1 MLPIQSGYRF
11 VLTYNLVNT
20 ALERHLS
27 ASVLDTEQS
36 KIGRMLDEWYPMRD
50 RQTFMCYVLQH
61 KYTDAN
67 LRLRNLKGD
76 DYYRCYQLH
85 GACRT
90 DGRFCIFL
98 SRLELT
104 VTRTNDE
111 EYEEKAEE
119 KLYLDGVFALQGIKL
134 RDSLV
139 ISEDCVVQRNVHE
152 SREHDEQWGGEH
164 MGNQYADIQQVYRD
178 TVRVVPS

>member
-67 LRLRNLKGD
+67 LRLHNLKGD
-76 DYYRCYQLH
+76 DYYRCSQLDR
-85 GACRT
+85 ACQSN
-90 DGRFCIFL
+90 GRLCVFL
-98 SRLELT
+98 ARLELT
-104 VTRTNDE
+104 VTRINEE
-111 EYEEKAEE
+111 EYWEEEEE
-119 KLYLDGVFALQGIKL
+119 KL
-134 RDSLV
+134 
-139 ISEDCVVQRNVHE
+139 CN
-152 SREHDEQWGGEH
+152 
-164 MGNQYADIQQVYRD
+164 
-178 TVRVVPS
+178 